1 MPYVTKERYEKLLEI
16 EKRYEQ
22 NSAYLKERFRI
33 KSQCDICGY
42 QSLDIYP
49 KDNRP
54 CPHWDCN
61 GSMLEIKK

>member
-16 EKRYEQ
+16 EKRYQQ
-22 NSAYLKERFRI
+22 NSAHLRERFRL
-33 KSQCDICGY
+33 KSQCNCCGY

-49 KDNRP
+49 NKNHS

-61 GSMLEIKK
+61 GTMVEIK